1 MFMYTDKEFKA
12 HCDIEQIAAGSTS
25 ELVAWRSWVAAH
37 KSLINAEVE
46 GLMAFYDAKTIADL
60 IEQQADHVKQLQL
73 RLAPYLTEPHAISK
87 AREG

>member
-12 HCDIEQIAAGSTS
+12 HCDIEQIAACSPN

-37 KSLINAEVE
+37 KSMITAEVE

-60 IEQQADHVKQLQL
+60 IEQQADHVKLLQL
-73 RLAPYLTEPHAISK
+73 RLSPYLNEQHATSK
-87 AREG
+87 VREG